1 MTLGTTKFV
10 HSLVLLW
17 SQQVCSLFGGLQV
30 IEYFAN
36 LYPTAHIICTL
47 DSRAFFLLLS
57 WRKYEIVSWATSPFL
72 PQRNA
77 QKKFTAGPIF
87 CSWFLILFWVWIFNL
102 KVAVKKSLLQ
112 LLLDFYFWLVYHFE
126 SLILWILF
134 SGFKS
139 AELHCC
145 LFPAIKNV
153 SKFTVGNFSQVK
165 SHFFSAKMQ
174 CKCIVPERFHN
185 FFLGPLNEVRLRV
198 WYTLVV
204 TMLILSD

>member
-17 SQQVCSLFGGLQV
+17 SRQVCSLFGGLQV

-36 LYPTAHIICTL
+36 LSPTAHIIGTL

-57 WRKYEIVSWATSPFL
+57 WGKYEIVSWATSPFL

-87 CSWFLILFWVWIFNL
+87 CLWFLILFWVWIFNL

-139 AELHCC
+139 AEFHCC

-153 SKFTVGNFSQVK
+153 SKVNSQWV
-165 SHFFSAKMQ
+165 
-174 CKCIVPERFHN
+174 IFHK
-185 FFLGPLNEVRLRV
+185 
-198 WYTLVV
+198 
-204 TMLILSD
+204 